1 VVAFNN
7 DFADQAEHH
16 PMTHLNPSTETAG
29 SSLIRSQG
37 AAASAASRV
46 ALDMLRRTA
55 LHLASTPG
63 GLRLTA
69 GYRAWLQ
76 GLSATPQG

>member
-7 DFADQAEHH
+7 DFVDQAKHQ

-29 SSLIRSQG
+29 SSSRPTQG
-37 AAASAASRV
+37 AAASAASLV
-46 ALDMLRRTA
+46 ALDILRRTA